1 MQNTDTR
8 IQVTKS
14 MFQRAMLEL
23 LEEKP
28 VGSVTVKELCER
40 AGLNRGTFYLHY
52 SEPIDVLH
60 ELETVARNLVM
71 SSAGG
76 GFYKDL
82 PDLLAAIRENSRLI
96 SVVISHNGDPA
107 FLRRVRDEEFER
119 SDPKLLKRFPGSK
132 PENIRLAFDF
142 LFSGSTGAITAW
154 LQEKVPEPTDQF
166 EKRLSLLVE
175 SVFNTIQ
182 VM

>member
-40 AGLNRGTFYLHY
+40 AGLNRGTFY
-52 SEPIDVLH
+52 
-60 ELETVARNLVM
+60 
-71 SSAGG
+71 
-76 GFYKDL
+76 
-82 PDLLAAIRENSRLI
+82 PDLLSAIRENSRLI

>member
-1 MQNTDTR
+1 
-8 IQVTKS
+8 

-119 SDPKLLKRFPGSK
+119 SEPKLLKRFPGSK